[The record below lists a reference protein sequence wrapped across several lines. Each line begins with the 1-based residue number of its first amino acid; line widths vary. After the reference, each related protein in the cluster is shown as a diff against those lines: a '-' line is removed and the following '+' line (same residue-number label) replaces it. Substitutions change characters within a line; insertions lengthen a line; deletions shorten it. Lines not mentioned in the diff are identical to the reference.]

1 VPTRL
6 VLVRHGHA
14 QAAADQVI
22 GGHKGCRGLS
32 VRGRDQATALRD
44 RWLEAGGIDADLL
57 LTSTLPRA
65 IETADIVADA
75 VRAPKREADDDVCE
89 MLPGACDGM
98 PWQEYQS
105 NGWFDMAAEPD
116 RPMSEGGESLSTF
129 HRRVA
134 TALERIVREHAGQTV
149 VVVSHGGFIVAS
161 SLELLGAPGYHQR
174 KPFHL
179 EPENTSITEWVRED
193 DDRNY
198 WVFERFNDTAHLE
211 RLAGTAT

>member
-1 VPTRL
+1 MPTRL

-14 QAAADQVI
+14 QSAVDQVI

-32 VRGRDQATALRD
+32 DLGRVQAAALRD
-44 RWLEAGGIDADLL
+44 RWLALGGIDADLL

-65 IETADIVADA
+65 METADIVAEA
-75 VRAPKREADDDVCE
+75 VRTPRREADADVCE
-89 MLPGACDGM
+89 MFPGACDGM
-98 PWQEYQS
+98 PWAEYQA

-116 RPMSEGGESLSTF
+116 RPMSEGGESLSMF

-134 TALERIVREHAGQTV
+134 AALERIVRDHAGETV

-174 KPFHL
+174 KPFHI

-193 DDRNY
+193 DARDY

-211 RLAGTAT
+211 RLAS